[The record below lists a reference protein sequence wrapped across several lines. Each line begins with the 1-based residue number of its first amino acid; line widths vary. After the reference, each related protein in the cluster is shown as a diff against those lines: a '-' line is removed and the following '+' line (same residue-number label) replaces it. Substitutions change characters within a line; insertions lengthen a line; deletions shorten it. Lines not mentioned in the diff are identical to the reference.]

1 MAQCSNCVS
10 APGREA
16 HIFIEVGEG
25 EREISM
31 PLCDECRDGFNNTAG
46 ITISRAQSTEE
57 E

>member
-16 HIFIEVGEG
+16 HIFIEVGES

-31 PLCDECRDGFNNTAG
+31 PLCDECRDGFNSTAG
-46 ITISRAQSTEE
+46 ITISRAQSAEE